1 MTIQTNTPVTT
12 PMSSPSD
19 MSMTGIIT
27 KITGGFY
34 YVETAGAVY
43 ECKARGVFR
52 KRGTSPLVGDTVDIT
67 VPDDGY
73 CSIDSIHERKNH
85 LVRPAVANLD
95 QLIIVSSVREPQVN
109 LYLIDKMTAAAVHK
123 GIEPVVVFTK
133 CDLAPADEYVDIYR
147 SICMKCFSFSCLD
160 NSGADEIKEI
170 LKDKISAFCGNSGVG
185 KSTLMNTL
193 FPDLE
198 LATGEISDKLGRGR
212 HTTRTVELFRR
223 YGGYIADTPGF
234 STVDI
239 ERFELIRKDELK
251 FAFPEFES
259 YFGTCQFNS
268 CNHLCEKGCKVIEAV
283 ENGVIP
289 KSRHDSYVRMYDEV
303 KDIKEWELDRYS

>member
-1 MTIQTNTPVTT
+1 MIKTQ
-12 PMSSPSD
+12 
-19 MSMTGIIT
+19 GLRT

-34 YVETAGAVY
+34 YAEAADGIH

-52 KRGTSPLVGDTVDIT
+52 KRGTSPLVGDRVDIT

-73 CSIDSIHERKNH
+73 CSIDAIHQRKNS
-85 LVRPAVANLD
+85 LVRPAIANLD
-95 QLIIVSSVREPQVN
+95 ILMIISSVIEPNAN
-109 LYLIDKMTAAAVHK
+109 LYLIDKMTAAAVSK
-123 GIEPVVVFTK
+123 DIEPVVVFTK
-133 CDLAPADEYVDIYR
+133 TDLGSAQEMTDIYR
-147 SICMKCFSFSCLD
+147 KVGIRAFEFSSVDQHGLED
-160 NSGADEIKEI
+160 IKAV
-170 LKDKISAFCGNSGVG
+170 LKDKVTAFCGNSGVG
-185 KSTLMNTL
+185 KSTLLNAL
-193 FPDLE
+193 FPELDLQ
-198 LATGEISDKLGRGR
+198 TGEISDKLGRGR
-212 HTTRTVELFRR
+212 HTTRTVELFKKH
-223 YGGYIADTPGF
+223 GGYIADTPGF

-283 ENGVIP
+283 EEGIIP

-303 KDIKEWELDRYS
+303 KGIKDWQL